1 MVREVEEEGEWA
13 GWWARTDSL
22 SPQAPLSFS
31 SPPPF
36 FFPPLDS
43 KHPRADPSFL
53 QRRELCFTL
62 DGDIFVRYLSF
73 KVRRRKKK
81 GGREGEVGRSLALS
95 RTLFSSSPLSSQSS
109 PHCAPHTVPSPLPPT
124 PQDAASL
131 RRAILARIP
140 AKIDIGPVYT
150 VDPARRAA
158 YASGSATTAAAAG
171 AAGAAPSGFA
181 PVERELVFDV
191 DLTDYD
197 DVRTCG
203 SGGHICARCWPLMAA
218 AVAVVDAALDQDFG
232 FAHRLWVF
240 SGRRGVHCWVSDAR
254 ARGLTD
260 EARSAV
266 AAYLSLYKGVEE
278 GVARLAL
285 PPLAH
290 STTPLHPSVDR
301 AAALLDGL
309 WTSSILPAQ
318 RWLDGPA
325 TWDTVLAHVP
335 DEAVKAR
342 LVARWTREG
351 PIAPDNDGA
360 VSVRRWGELEAELAR
375 EARPVAGDARNPAA
389 REHKAALGRACLRAV
404 LAVAYPRLDVDVSKK
419 RNHLLK
425 APFCVHPKTGKVC
438 VPFEAAEAA
447 SFDPDG
453 VPTVGDLVAD
463 AKKSKGGGGGGAAA
477 GGAPGW
483 AGSALEPAIRF
494 FADKFLAPLAVDSK
508 AALAA
513 KAKDAAAAPTM
524 AW

>member
-1 MVREVEEEGEWA
+1 M
-13 GWWARTDSL
+13 
-22 SPQAPLSFS
+22 
-31 SPPPF
+31 
-36 FFPPLDS
+36 
-43 KHPRADPSFL
+43 
-53 QRRELCFTL
+53 
-62 DGDIFVRYLSF
+62 
-73 KVRRRKKK
+73 
-81 GGREGEVGRSLALS
+81 
-95 RTLFSSSPLSSQSS
+95 
-109 PHCAPHTVPSPLPPT
+109 
-124 PQDAASL
+124 
-131 RRAILARIP
+131 
-140 AKIDIGPVYT
+140 
-150 VDPARRAA
+150 
-158 YASGSATTAAAAG
+158 
-171 AAGAAPSGFA
+171 
-181 PVERELVFDV
+181 
-191 DLTDYD
+191 
-197 DVRTCG
+197 
-203 SGGHICARCWPLMAA
+203 
-218 AVAVVDAALDQDFG
+218 
-232 FAHRLWVF
+232 
-240 SGRRGVHCWVSDAR
+240 
-254 ARGLTD
+254 
-260 EARSAV
+260 
-266 AAYLSLYKGVEE
+266 
-278 GVARLAL
+278 
-285 PPLAH
+285 
-290 STTPLHPSVDR
+290 
-301 AAALLDGL
+301 
-309 WTSSILPAQ
+309 
-318 RWLDGPA
+318 
-325 TWDTVLAHVP
+325 P